1 MAYAFNVSMHS
12 LCEWMF
18 LLRGCRGA
26 MRAPRWLLSSLIPAA
41 RVMNHWK
48 EKRRGHLKK
57 ELETVANAIAK
68 AKFGQRKAAKHRKEN
83 AKLSEKLKALD

>member
-1 MAYAFNVSMHS
+1 MDVPPSWLPWRHAGAAVVAF
-12 LCEWMF
+12 F
-18 LLRGCRGA
+18 
-26 MRAPRWLLSSLIPAA
+26 LIPAA